1 MGRAAVLLVDNYDSF
16 TFNLQHLLAA
26 EIGELPTVC
35 HNDEIPFDALRRGE
49 FRALVISPGPG
60 RPERAADFGECRRA
74 ILEFDLPV
82 LGVCL
87 GHQGIAT
94 AFGGAVEP
102 APAPVHGEATEIVHE
117 GVPMFAGVPRRFEAV
132 RYHSLVAAEPLPECL
147 EVTARAGDGSVMALA
162 HRSRPIWGV
171 QFHPESIGT
180 AAGAALVRNFVA
192 AAGGDLASGRLDPAP
207 SHAPSARP
215 ADPPSPAASPRSIV
229 PSPLPARPAPT
240 WDLVVRKLPSHHDP
254 EAAFEA
260 LFAGQAN
267 AFWLD
272 DAAGAGRTF
281 IGTSTGP
288 GSELLTQQ
296 PGEDRVR
303 VEHEDGSASSVDGS
317 IFDLLRARLKERR
330 VESDLP
336 FDFCG
341 GYVGYFGYG
350 LKRALGSPNRF
361 EAREP
366 DACFIAATRM
376 VAFDERAGEAFVI
389 GVVPPRVPR
398 VGVEAEVDVLCRRLE
413 QVPSQPAPAPSAPP
427 FLPQLAARPDPSPL
441 SSRPL
446 PSRSRPDTEAAT
458 GAAKAVIGAGDL
470 DPVDLALDRPAY
482 LEAIAA
488 AQQALLEGESY
499 ELCLTNRLRLP
510 VGNADPL
517 AIFAR
522 QRALNPAPY
531 GAFLRLGDLT
541 VLSSSP
547 ERFLRI
553 SPAGEVEAR
562 PVKGTRPRGAT
573 AAEDERLR
581 EELRTSAKDR
591 AENLMI
597 VDLLRNDLSRTC
609 EVGSVVVDELIGLET
624 HPHVHQLVSTIRG
637 TLRDAGDPLACIE
650 ACFPGGSMTGAPKLR
665 SMEILDRLEPEP
677 RGIYSGALGYLGL
690 GGGVDLSI
698 VIRTAV
704 LREGVATVG
713 SGGAITVRSDPE
725 EEWREMLLKAT
736 PTLRSLAPQRVRS

>member
-1 MGRAAVLLVDNYDSF
+1 VSSVLLVDNYDSF

-26 EIGELPTVC
+26 ELGELPTVC

-49 FRALVISPGPG
+49 FGALVISPGPG
-60 RPERAADFGECRRA
+60 RPERATDFGGCARA

-94 AFGGAVEP
+94 AFGGAVEQ

-117 GVPMFAGVPRRFEAV
+117 GAPMFAGVPRRFEAV
-132 RYHSLVAAEPLPECL
+132 RYHSWVVAEPLPECL
-147 EVTARAGDGSVMALA
+147 EVTARAGDGTVMALA
-162 HRSRPIWGV
+162 HRTRPIWGV

-180 AAGAALVRNFVA
+180 PSGAALVRNFVA
-192 AAGGDLASGRLDPAP
+192 ASGGALA
-207 SHAPSARP
+207 
-215 ADPPSPAASPRSIV
+215 PPRRRASP
-229 PSPLPARPAPT
+229 PLPAPPAPT
-240 WDLVVRKLPSHHDP
+240 WDVVVRKLPSRHDP
-254 EAAFEA
+254 EAAFAA
-260 LFAGQAN
+260 LFSGEAN

-303 VEHEDGSASSVDGS
+303 VVGEDGSSSVFDES
-317 IFDLLRARLKERR
+317 IFDLLRRRLGQRR
-330 VESDLP
+330 VECDLP

-341 GYVGYFGYG
+341 GYLGYFGYG
-350 LKRALGSPNRF
+350 LKRGLGSPNRF

-366 DACFIAATRM
+366 DACFMAATRM
-376 VAFDERAGEAFVI
+376 VAFDERAAETFVI
-389 GVVPPRVPR
+389 GVVPPGVPR
-398 VGVEAEVDVLCRRLE
+398 AEVAAEVDALCARLE
-413 QVPSQPAPAPSAPP
+413 RIPPPSATRSAAPPSQP
-427 FLPQLAARPDPSPL
+427 RPVADA
-441 SSRPL
+441 
-446 PSRSRPDTEAAT
+446 EAGGPEGKLGT
-458 GAAKAVIGAGDL
+458 GTADAVE
-470 DPVDLALDRPAY
+470 LALDHPAY
-482 LEAIAA
+482 FGAIAA
-488 AQQALLEGESY
+488 AQRALYDGESY
-499 ELCLTNRLRLP
+499 ELCLTNRLRVP
-510 VGNADPL
+510 VGDADPL
-517 AIFAR
+517 EIFAR
-522 QRALNPAPY
+522 QRRLNPAPY
-531 GAFLRLGDLT
+531 GAFLRFGDLA

-553 SPAGEVEAR
+553 SPGGEVEAR
-562 PVKGTRPRGAT
+562 PVKGTRARGAS

-581 EELRTSAKDR
+581 EELRTSVKDR

-637 TLRDAGDPLACIE
+637 RLREDRDPLGCVE

-704 LREGVATVG
+704 LRDGVATVG

-725 EEWREMLLKAT
+725 DEWREMLLKAR
-736 PTLRSLAPQRVRS
+736 PIIDALRE

>member
-1 MGRAAVLLVDNYDSF
+1 MSSVLLVDNYDSF

-26 EIGELPTVC
+26 ELGELPTVC

-49 FRALVISPGPG
+49 FGALVISPGPG
-60 RPERAADFGECRRA
+60 RPERPADFGDCARA

-94 AFGGAVEP
+94 AFGGAVEQ

-117 GVPMFAGVPRRFEAV
+117 GAPMFAGVPRRFEAV
-132 RYHSLVAAEPLPECL
+132 RYHSWVVTEPLPDCL
-147 EVTARAGDGSVMALA
+147 TVTARAGDGSVMALA
-162 HRSRPIWGV
+162 HRTRPIWGV

-180 AAGAALVRNFVA
+180 PSGAALVRNFVA
-192 AAGGDLASGRLDPAP
+192 ATSGHR
-207 SHAPSARP
+207 R
-215 ADPPSPAASPRSIV
+215 AASAGPDAVSRPTST
-229 PSPLPARPAPT
+229 PPPPARPAPT
-240 WDLVVRKLPSHHDP
+240 WDLVVRKVSTHHDP

-260 LFAGQAN
+260 LFSAEAN

-281 IGTSTGP
+281 IGTSAGP
-288 GSELLTQQ
+288 GSELLTQL

-303 VEHEDGSASSVDGS
+303 VVGEDGSSSVADGS
-317 IFDLLRARLKERR
+317 IFDLLRRRLSERR
-330 VESDLP
+330 VDSDLH

-350 LKRALGSPNRF
+350 LKRGLGSPNRF

-366 DACFIAATRM
+366 DACFMAATRM
-376 VAFDERAGEAFVI
+376 VAFDESAGETVVI
-389 GVVPPRVPR
+389 GVIPPGVPR
-398 VGVEAEVDVLCRRLE
+398 AEVAAEVDALSKRLE
-413 QVPSQPAPAPSAPP
+413 QVPPRPRSTSVADAEAGD
-427 FLPQLAARPDPSPL
+427 LAA
-441 SSRPL
+441 
-446 PSRSRPDTEAAT
+446 EFAT
-458 GAAKAVIGAGDL
+458 GDL
-470 DPVDLALDRPAY
+470 DPVALALDRGAY
-482 LEAIAA
+482 LDAIAA
-488 AQQALLEGESY
+488 AQRALHDGESY

-510 VGNADPL
+510 VDAADPL
-517 AIFAR
+517 AVFAR

-531 GAFLRLGDLT
+531 GAFLRFGDIA

-553 SPAGEVEAR
+553 SPGGEVEAR
-562 PVKGTRPRGAT
+562 PVKGTRGRGAT
-573 AAEDERLR
+573 PAEDERLR
-581 EELRTSAKDR
+581 EELRTSVKDR

-637 TLRDAGDPLACIE
+637 RLRERDPLGCVE

-704 LREGVATVG
+704 LRDGVATVG

-725 EEWREMLLKAT
+725 EEWREMLLKAR
-736 PTLRSLAPQRVRS
+736 PILEALR

>member
-1 MGRAAVLLVDNYDSF
+1 MSSVLLVDNYDSF

-26 EIGELPTVC
+26 ELGELPTVC

-49 FRALVISPGPG
+49 FGALVISPGPG
-60 RPERAADFGECRRA
+60 RPERAADFGDCARA

-82 LGVCL
+82 LGACL

-94 AFGGAVEP
+94 AFGGAVEQ
-102 APAPVHGEATEIVHE
+102 APAPVHGEATEIVQE
-117 GVPMFAGVPRRFEAV
+117 GAPMFAGLPRRFEAV
-132 RYHSLVAAEPLPECL
+132 RYHSWVVAEPLPDCL

-162 HRSRPIWGV
+162 HRTRPIWGV

-180 AAGAALVRNFVA
+180 PSGAALVRNFVA
-192 AAGGDLASGRLDPAP
+192 AAGGARAP
-207 SHAPSARP
+207 SRRASAEPSASPLLAERGHAPAATPSALSPPP
-215 ADPPSPAASPRSIV
+215 AH
-229 PSPLPARPAPT
+229 PAPT
-240 WDLVVRKLPSHHDP
+240 WDVVVRKLSSHHDP

-260 LFAGQAN
+260 LFAGEAN

-303 VEHEDGSASSVDGS
+303 VVGEDGSTSSVDGS
-317 IFDLLRARLKERR
+317 IFDLLRRRLRERR
-330 VESDLP
+330 VECDLP

-350 LKRALGSPNRF
+350 LKRGLGSPNRF
-361 EAREP
+361 EAQDP
-366 DACFIAATRM
+366 DACFMAATRM
-376 VAFDERAGEAFVI
+376 VAFDEGAGETFVI
-389 GVVPPRVPR
+389 GVVPPEVPR
-398 VGVEAEVDVLCRRLE
+398 DEAAAEVDALCRRLE
-413 QVPSQPAPAPSAPP
+413 RIPPPPASRPAAEIDTGSGDFDTAAGDVDVDPMPQPARPA
-427 FLPQLAARPDPSPL
+427 DP
-441 SSRPL
+441 
-446 PSRSRPDTEAAT
+446 
-458 GAAKAVIGAGDL
+458 GL
-470 DPVDLALDRPAY
+470 DGPNQVGLALDHPAY
-482 LEAIAA
+482 LDAIAA
-488 AQQALLEGESY
+488 AQQALHDGESY

-510 VGNADPL
+510 VGAADPL

-522 QRALNPAPY
+522 QRRLNPAPY
-531 GAFLRLGDLT
+531 GAFLRFGDLA

-553 SPAGEVEAR
+553 SPGGEVEAR
-562 PVKGTRPRGAT
+562 PVKGTRARGAT
-573 AAEDERLR
+573 PAEDARLR
-581 EELRTSAKDR
+581 EELRTSVKDR

-637 TLRDAGDPLACIE
+637 SLRDARDPLGCVE

-704 LREGVATVG
+704 LRDGVATVG

-725 EEWREMLLKAT
+725 EEWREMLLKAQ
-736 PTLRSLAPQRVRS
+736 PMLSALRR

>member
-1 MGRAAVLLVDNYDSF
+1 VSPVLLVDNYDSF

-26 EIGELPTVC
+26 ELGELPTVC

-49 FRALVISPGPG
+49 FGALVISPGPG
-60 RPERAADFGECRRA
+60 RPERAADFGDCARA

-94 AFGGAVEP
+94 AFGGAVEG

-117 GVPMFAGVPRRFEAV
+117 GAPMFAGLPRRFGAV
-132 RYHSLVAAEPLPECL
+132 RYHSWVVAEPLPDCL
-147 EVTARAGDGSVMALA
+147 EVTARAGDGTVMALA
-162 HRSRPIWGV
+162 HRTRPIWGV

-180 AAGAALVRNFVA
+180 PSGAALVRNFVA
-192 AAGGDLASGRLDPAP
+192 ATGRPL
-207 SHAPSARP
+207 
-215 ADPPSPAASPRSIV
+215 ASPRPRVAPPVLADRV
-229 PSPLPARPAPT
+229 PVDSEPTGPAPAPPAPT
-240 WDLVVRKLPSHHDP
+240 WDLVVRKLPSVHDP

-260 LFAGQAN
+260 LFAREAN

-272 DAAGAGRTF
+272 DATGAGRTF

-288 GSELLTQQ
+288 GSELLTQR

-303 VEHEDGSASSVDGS
+303 VVDEDGSTSFADES
-317 IFDLLRARLKERR
+317 IFDLLRRRLSERR
-330 VESDLP
+330 VECDLP

-350 LKRALGSPNRF
+350 LKRGLGSPNRF

-376 VAFDERAGEAFVI
+376 VAFDQSAGETFVI
-389 GVVPPRVPR
+389 GVVPPE
-398 VGVEAEVDVLCRRLE
+398 VERAEVAGEVDALSRCLE
-413 QVPSQPAPAPSAPP
+413 QVP
-427 FLPQLAARPDPSPL
+427 LPT
-441 SSRPL
+441 SRPL
-446 PSRSRPDTEAAT
+446 GETETA
-458 GAAKAVIGAGDL
+458 GADLGAVE
-470 DPVDLALDRPAY
+470 LALDRPAY
-482 LEAIAA
+482 LDAIAA
-488 AQQALLEGESY
+488 AQRALYDGESY

-510 VGNADPL
+510 VGAADPL

-522 QRALNPAPY
+522 QRRLNPAPY
-531 GAFLRLGDLT
+531 GAFLRFGDLA

-553 SPAGEVEAR
+553 SPDGEVEAR
-562 PVKGTRPRGAT
+562 PVKGTRARGAT
-573 AAEDERLR
+573 PAEDERLR
-581 EELRTSAKDR
+581 EELRTSVKDR

-637 TLRDAGDPLACIE
+637 TLREGRDPLGCVE

-665 SMEILDRLEPEP
+665 SMEILDRLEPEA

-704 LREGVATVG
+704 LRDGVATVG

-725 EEWREMLLKAT
+725 DEWREMLLKAR
-736 PTLRSLAPQRVRS
+736 PVIDALRT